1 MQVDIWIITRFSGK
15 FSNGS
20 GEYGIMLEAKVN
32 DLPVRKIHCTGWEDI
47 SYQRLQV
54 RALVDAI
61 GRMTKPADVVIHID
75 SVYAS
80 YVAGNEAEVKAHT
93 DLWQQFIEKSKRM
106 ISCRVIREI
115 DETYKAAILKE
126 LEKHQFRMRKDK

>member
-1 MQVDIWIITRFSGK
+1 MRVDIWIITRFSGK
-15 FSNGS
+15 FSCGS
-20 GEYGIMLEAKVN
+20 GEYGIMLKTKVN
-32 DLPVRKIHCTGWEDI
+32 DLPVHKIHCAGWNST

-80 YVAGNEAEVKAHT
+80 YVAGNEAEIKAHT
-93 DLWQQFIEKSKRM
+93 DLWQQFVDKSKKM
-106 ISCRVIREI
+106 ISCQVIREI

-126 LEKHQFRMRKDK
+126 LEKHQFRARKDK